1 MVKLQFLGTCAGIP
15 SKMRNVSSLVIQM
28 LQYQNECWMFDCGE
42 ATQHQLL
49 HSPLTLSKITKI
61 FITHLHGD
69 HIYGLPGVIGSRSF
83 QGATEKLQIFGPKGI
98 KNFIETTLTVSN
110 TYVRYPLEIIE
121 IQEGL
126 ICKNDFF
133 SFEAVRLEHGIVSY
147 GYRIVEKD
155 LPGPIDV
162 EKLKSIGVTPGPIY
176 KELKAGKKVKLPN
189 GKIIDGK
196 DYCGPKK
203 VGKIIAIGGDT
214 RKCESIKRLAKDANI
229 LIHEATFLDK
239 DRDLAFEH
247 FHSTAFEAA
256 KTAKECNVKVLFLN
270 HISSRYCE
278 GIDDLLREA
287 RSTFINSYIPHDLQT
302 YLLHQNDEV
311 VLQLD

>member
-49 HSPLTLSKITKI
+49 HSSLTLSKVTKI

-98 KNFIETTLTVSN
+98 KNFIETALTVSN

-147 GYRIVEKD
+147 GYRIVERD

-189 GKIIDGK
+189 GKIINGK
-196 DYCGPKK
+196 DYLGPKK

-214 RKCESIKRLAKDANI
+214 RKCDSLKRLAKDANI

-247 FHSTAFEAA
+247 FHSTALEAA

-278 GIDDLLREA
+278 SIDDLLREA
-287 RSTFINSYIPHDLQT
+287 KSTFINSYIPHDLQT
-302 YLLHQNDEV
+302 YLLHKNDEV